1 MISTKTMITK
11 YIKSQLNVEVSE
23 LKDTLL
29 SDGSQKWVYQLYC
42 PWDQRT
48 HEMQVSIPAER
59 LIDVDYA
66 ATFIAGYLYGR
77 TTVYLQSCS
86 TIH

>member
-1 MISTKTMITK
+1 MISTKIKITE
-11 YIKSQLNVEVSE
+11 YIKSKLNVDVTE

-29 SDGSQKWVYQLYC
+29 PDGSQKWTYQLYC

-48 HEMQVSIPAER
+48 HEMQVMIPVER
-59 LIDVDYA
+59 LVPADYS

-77 TTVYLQSCS
+77 TTVYLQSCN